1 MNWDDVSDPVAPAA
15 EGFDW
20 DSVSDPVGVSQDW
33 DSVSDPVSGAP
44 ASTDRTWGEA
54 AKDLVMSFGK
64 GSAGVLGIGGTLYG
78 LSFGDMSNPM
88 RRESER
94 LREFYQERKSPGLRA
109 REERQRAEIEQ
120 ADGFL
125 DELGTTLRTTVS
137 DPALLSNFMVEQI
150 PNLAASGLG
159 GLLTRAGA
167 VALGAG
173 ARGAGMA
180 GTGGAIATG
189 AAMQGADAGGDAY
202 DRLLSEEAAQW
213 AANEAYKD
221 LRARGMSD
229 QEARETVALELSRWA
244 AAKSALVSGAVNT
257 AIPGARSIERVL
269 GRGTP
274 AQGGVG
280 GAVRGF
286 FGEGAAEAVDE
297 GFGAYAA
304 NRAVQ
309 EVNPEQD
316 ALEGV
321 GEATAHGLLFAPFG
335 AATGAMGGSTEPG
348 PRGTPPPRRDEG
360 EDADFDDWDAVS
372 DPVGELPPPRF
383 EVTPEGVAGRPEDI
397 DAARAREAEERA
409 STGLTPDVVR
419 AAEQRQARPERWQEE
434 MAAEE
439 ARARRAG
446 EILAPEGAPRA
457 LPSPPMGETLRG
469 TPDGQIS
476 RMTAA
481 EEAEAAAARR
491 ENLILR
497 KDGSPYQT
505 RKAAQ
510 VAMKSRKLD
519 GYEVI
524 EFEGGWALQPA
535 PPAAPRLLPAPSMMG
550 TPQGETGTLAQFEA
564 RDREAREARAASGL
578 TPDVERAGQRHP
590 GAARVSSDG
599 QPSAAPEVVP
609 PAPAQAP
616 EAAQPPSDA
625 RIEATQA
632 SIRELEQLAEQA
644 SPAMRQRLLR
654 DAELLRAEM
663 KGEKPKLSAW
673 ERTRQSRQVNP
684 AQDDLITAIR
694 KLGGIDTEIETDW
707 QGRLSHLGERR
718 VGMPGI
724 ERPGKGRSLDDL
736 AEVLMEMGY
745 LRTRDA
751 HELEER
757 LSEAE
762 TGTKHFSLAIE
773 DEARERH
780 AAEAWEAMGD
790 AAAPDVSTRDEILSA
805 AYADYSGEAAQP
817 GPPGEGQAPFSP
829 ALMELADDAEG
840 VDPGAV
846 ERILEESATQG
857 LSEQDTARRLL
868 AIIRGAHG
876 EERGADTAGPD
887 ARATRPRGEPEAG
900 SGASQAD
907 PRGDRPGRGA
917 VQGEQIGLT
926 EPRDERAQAL
936 HDRRREVD
944 SRLRGQ
950 EDVPAGQG
958 GDLFSPVQADITD
971 VRPPGERP
979 PRSPAPTQTPAD
991 AGVSAS
997 AVDAAA
1003 AETDATPTEGQKQA
1017 GNYRKGHV
1025 SLHGL
1030 DISIENPRGS
1040 ERSGTDRDGRRW
1052 TSTMAHHYGYIRKT
1066 EGSDGEQVDVFLGP
1080 QAEDASLP
1088 VFIVDQV
1095 NPRSR
1100 RFDEHKVLIG
1110 FPDEAAARAGYLAN
1124 YQDGWQGLGGITEV
1138 SLDDFKQWLRE
1149 GDTTKRFRPA
1159 SSPPGRA
1166 ARDPSPAPG
1175 ATSQRGQEV
1184 IADFG
1189 ERIEGARKDYYAAY
1203 AEKMAEA
1210 QGADIAAE
1218 PLSKSWP
1225 EPDYQR
1231 LLDDG
1236 VDPWTVG
1243 FVRAARDEVPSK
1255 PRRRWKLAGWVSQV
1269 ELLRDASNRLLSGD
1283 VPKSRVLSLLD
1294 QDKYRLIRESVGG
1307 RAELYQA
1314 VGHKASLKGIRVT
1327 LGRYGVYNGEHFNPP
1342 KEVWTVEQ
1350 KAKATAMSNFPRVIA
1365 EGDTRAQAI
1374 ANFKKRI
1381 ESIELNPPAAK
1392 QIKFRVWSKRGE
1404 GGFHVGVK
1412 IGARYVTVEKFDD
1425 VASARKAIQTD
1436 YDALAAKL
1444 ERMKEVPSERRETNE
1459 PRVGVDHRGGAD
1471 VTPAQFQETFGFRGG
1486 QFGATLLRSQA
1497 EAQQKL
1503 NETYDALMD
1512 MAGILG
1518 LPPRALSLNGELAIA
1533 FGARGRGGKDAA
1545 AAHYEPGD
1553 TVTPGRVV
1561 INLTRRRGAGSLAHE
1576 WWHALDNYFTRLRGQ
1591 RGEGQYLTESAEPRG
1606 DGVRPEMVEAF
1617 QRVVQAINR
1626 TRMRE
1631 RSRKLDQMRAKA
1643 YWSTGREM
1651 SARAFE
1657 SFVIEKLRDQG
1668 ASNDYLANIVS
1679 KEYWDAATAL
1689 GLEKEGTYPYPE
1701 AAEVPAIREAFD
1713 HFFDTVE
1720 TRETDSGVAMFARR
1734 LRRGEPDKQDYI
1746 VPETPEYAD
1755 NDTGDLAYSPR
1766 SAEQRGVEQLP
1777 IRLTVGEARGS
1788 HRGFGMMH
1796 MAQEGDSD
1804 ARRMAPGHTPDQA
1817 ENYARHVAMLAR
1829 SFDEIYTEGNRV
1841 IFRSQRANEAIVT
1854 QRIRDRETGESF
1866 YSVLTV
1872 VPSTRP
1878 VWGDPVWRAGR
1889 AQLPADRT
1897 LKPGAPGLSPDQES
1911 QRSGHQTLGEV
1922 QTERFNIA
1930 RERERTQ
1937 ARRAGGATR
1946 VTYKKRRRIVR
1957 TKDDDFRASL
1967 SQGSAGSEGVSAER
1981 KTQAEAIVSAVT
1993 GSWKNAPRVHVL
2005 SDMTEAPSAVRAADE
2020 QERSEGASGE
2030 PEGFFYRGEVYL
2042 VLDGLDQRPGE
2053 SFAEA
2058 VFRVLAH
2065 ESLGHAGLRGLF
2077 GKDLD
2082 PILRQVAFARRKEVA
2097 AKAEQYGYAVTMVDA
2112 RAAVERE
2119 SDGTLSARQLEARA
2133 RERLDADRRRAAE
2146 EVLADMAQSTPDVG
2160 FVRRAVEAIRQALR
2174 KLYMAMPADVKK
2186 ALGQGRFIKW
2196 VNGLSDAEIIQN
2208 FIVPARRFIQ
2218 EGPQAEA
2225 AGAEAPAF
2233 ARAPVTD
2240 SDAFRRW
2247 FGDSKVVDAD
2257 GNPLVVY
2264 HGTNK
2269 DFSEFKAGPVWFHTD
2284 PQQAFASGEGANVM
2298 PAYVKIERPIRRS
2311 GYFGMEDFSD
2321 PARFK
2326 FFDKAAGQ
2334 WVTPDGVIGDNGV
2347 VVAFSPKQVKSA
2359 TGNRGTFEPENP
2371 DIRFSRSTSGL
2382 TPAEIRA
2389 RERREAR
2396 RAQQQPS
2403 AEQSGGQGGRTPPAG
2418 RDPSGREP
2426 PSFGETGFDVP
2437 AGSRLWQELVFKAQ
2451 DRFSYLSKVQ
2461 KAAARAR
2468 GVKELPEGEDAYLA
2482 ELRYHGRAGAAIED
2496 FQREHVDPLLKVI
2509 SDRGLAIED
2518 VDRYLHARHAP
2529 EANAHLASIN
2539 PDRADNQALS
2549 GMSDEAAA
2557 DAMREFRE
2565 AGTLGA
2571 LEDIGRRVDAITQ
2584 LSRKTLVESGLETQ
2598 ETIDAWEGAYQHY
2611 VPLKRDGFAD
2621 TPPRRGKGFDIRG
2634 RFKRRAGSERGVVH
2648 ILANVVAQHESAII
2662 RAQKADVGRALL
2674 EFARNN
2680 PNPDLYVVDKVE
2692 YQPHFDAEGLVTY
2705 RPAPGMQLADN
2716 VLVVRENG
2724 VDHSITFNE
2733 QNFDAMRIARAMK
2746 NLGADDAGTLL
2757 RTLHGFTRFLAMM
2770 NTSMNPEFVI
2780 SNFFRDIQTAGY
2792 NLSDTEA
2799 RAMTREIMRD
2809 VGKAWRGIRAF
2820 QNEKGHPW
2828 AKYFDEF
2835 RKAGAQTGWLDHY
2848 RDVSTR
2854 ERALRKK
2861 VENMKKGTLPAIKRG
2876 LTGLVEFIDAENT
2889 AVENAIRLS
2898 AFVHA
2903 RKMGMSEA
2911 KAARL
2916 AKDLTVNFN
2925 KRGDAG
2931 MMMNALYMFYNA
2943 SVQGSVR
2950 MIRALRHPAVR
2961 RLVYGTVVATAMLDI
2976 LNRTLG
2982 GDDDEGKP
2990 LYDKI
2995 PDHVKNRN
3003 IIFMLPGARGDHVKI
3018 PAPWGYNVFHVIGQE
3033 IGSGFTKRGW
3043 EPGASAARITAAIA
3057 EAFNPVD
3064 SATILQMLSPTI
3076 TDPLVQWSENKSWH
3090 GGPLRPSDNPFGPDT
3105 PDSQKYFSNVREPSR
3120 WITEKL
3126 NRWTGGD
3133 EVRPGALDFSPAA
3146 LDLAIDTLTGG
3157 AGRFVADTFG
3167 TPIKALKGDEVEAR
3181 EIPML
3186 RKLYATLGTS
3196 DVQREFY
3203 QHMDEMRSLEGWYRE
3218 HKKRGDHAKAEEL
3231 RRERADE
3238 WRLLGRY
3245 KAVDVGMRK
3254 LRQKAKQCERRGDD
3268 ACVEQTKEKQRE
3280 LMKRFNAAYYQGVI
3294 AKD

>member
-1 MNWDDVSDPVAPAA
+1 MAVPPV
-15 EGFDW
+15 
-20 DSVSDPVGVSQDW
+20 
-33 DSVSDPVSGAP
+33 
-44 ASTDRTWGEA
+44 
-54 AKDLVMSFGK
+54 
-64 GSAGVLGIGGTLYG
+64 
-78 LSFGDMSNPM
+78 LSSNA
-88 RRESER
+88 
-94 LREFYQERKSPGLRA
+94 GLR
-109 REERQRAEIEQ
+109 
-120 ADGFL
+120 
-125 DELGTTLRTTVS
+125 V
-137 DPALLSNFMVEQI
+137 
-150 PNLAASGLG
+150 
-159 GLLTRAGA
+159 
-167 VALGAG
+167 
-173 ARGAGMA
+173 
-180 GTGGAIATG
+180 
-189 AAMQGADAGGDAY
+189 
-202 DRLLSEEAAQW
+202 
-213 AANEAYKD
+213 
-221 LRARGMSD
+221 
-229 QEARETVALELSRWA
+229 
-244 AAKSALVSGAVNT
+244 
-257 AIPGARSIERVL
+257 
-269 GRGTP
+269 
-274 AQGGVG
+274 
-280 GAVRGF
+280 
-286 FGEGAAEAVDE
+286 
-297 GFGAYAA
+297 
-304 NRAVQ
+304 
-309 EVNPEQD
+309 
-316 ALEGV
+316 
-321 GEATAHGLLFAPFG
+321 
-335 AATGAMGGSTEPG
+335 
-348 PRGTPPPRRDEG
+348 
-360 EDADFDDWDAVS
+360 
-372 DPVGELPPPRF
+372 
-383 EVTPEGVAGRPEDI
+383 GRP
-397 DAARAREAEERA
+397 
-409 STGLTPDVVR
+409 
-419 AAEQRQARPERWQEE
+419 RP
-434 MAAEE
+434 
-439 ARARRAG
+439 
-446 EILAPEGAPRA
+446 
-457 LPSPPMGETLRG
+457 
-469 TPDGQIS
+469 
-476 RMTAA
+476 
-481 EEAEAAAARR
+481 
-491 ENLILR
+491 
-497 KDGSPYQT
+497 
-505 RKAAQ
+505 
-510 VAMKSRKLD
+510 
-519 GYEVI
+519 
-524 EFEGGWALQPA
+524 
-535 PPAAPRLLPAPSMMG
+535 
-550 TPQGETGTLAQFEA
+550 
-564 RDREAREARAASGL
+564 SG
-578 TPDVERAGQRHP
+578 
-590 GAARVSSDG
+590 
-599 QPSAAPEVVP
+599 
-609 PAPAQAP
+609 
-616 EAAQPPSDA
+616 
-625 RIEATQA
+625 
-632 SIRELEQLAEQA
+632 
-644 SPAMRQRLLR
+644 
-654 DAELLRAEM
+654 
-663 KGEKPKLSAW
+663 
-673 ERTRQSRQVNP
+673 P
-684 AQDDLITAIR
+684 AQDDLLTAIR
-694 KLGGIDTEIETDW
+694 KLGGLDTEVDTDW
-707 QGRLSHLGERR
+707 QGRLSHLGDRR

-773 DEARERH
+773 DEARARH

-805 AYADYSGEAAQP
+805 AYADYSGEAAKP

-936 HDRRREVD
+936 HDRQREVD

-958 GDLFSPVQADITD
+958 GDLVSPVQADITD

-979 PRSPAPTQTPAD
+979 PRSPAPPQTPAD
-991 AGVSAS
+991 AGAFDS

-1052 TSTMAHHYGYIRKT
+1052 TSQMAHHYGYIRKT

-1080 QAEDASLP
+1080 QAEDSSMP

-1166 ARDPSPAPG
+1166 TRAPSPAEPPADAGVSTSGGPAG
-1175 ATSQRGQEV
+1175 AQRSQAA

-1189 ERIEGARKDYYAAY
+1189 ERIEGARKDYYTAY
-1203 AEKMAEA
+1203 AEKMAQA

-1236 VDPWTVG
+1236 ADPWAVG
-1243 FVRAARDEVPSK
+1243 FVRAARDEVPNK
-1255 PRRRWKLAGWVSQV
+1255 PRQSWKLASWVAQV
-1269 ELLRDASNRLLSGD
+1269 ELLRDTSNRLLSGD
-1283 VPKSRVLSLLD
+1283 IPKGRVLSLLE
-1294 QDKYRLIRESVGG
+1294 QSKYRRLRESVGG
-1307 RAELYQA
+1307 RAELYQE

-1392 QIKFRVWSKRGE
+1392 QIKFRVWSQRGE

-1486 QFGATLLRSQA
+1486 QFGSTLLRSQA

-1591 RGEGQYLTESAEPRG
+1591 RGEDQYLTESAEPRG
-1606 DGVRPEMVEAF
+1606 EGVRPEMIDAF

-1626 TRMRE
+1626 TRIRE

-1701 AAEVPAIREAFD
+1701 AAEVPAVREAFD

-1804 ARRMAPGHTPDQA
+1804 ARRMAPGYTPDQA

-1967 SQGSAGSEGVSAER
+1967 SQGSASSEGVSAER
-1981 KTQAEAIVSAVT
+1981 KSQAEAIVAAAR
-1993 GSWKNAPRVHVL
+1993 GRWKNAPRVHVL
-2005 SDMTEAPSAVRAADE
+2005 SDMTEAPEEVRAADE

-2042 VLDGLDQRPGE
+2042 VLDGLEQRPGE

-2146 EVLADMAQSTPDVG
+2146 EVLADMAQATPDVG

-2208 FIVPARRFIQ
+2208 FIIPARRFIQ
-2218 EGPQAEA
+2218 EGPQSES

-2233 ARAPVTD
+2233 ARAPATD
-2240 SDAFRRW
+2240 SDAFRRIDRGEVGRRRPADQPRDERGRFTVSEEPAW
-2247 FGDSKVVDAD
+2247 DQEFRDTERAYGGREAHERAREAGRTNLNYRQWVQVRTPAFKRFFGDWEALRGRTELLGMDAIDVPGLGARLSGEALRERANEAYRRAARAGSVNMRDGRSVNLTTVGLKKTRSHSADRRVLDLLPSIREVLEGAVPLASKSHVLSDPGDSIRAWHYYGAKVRLGGRELYARLVVRESINGEIYYDNDLSGIEEVGGRGGDATPAKPEAAPVSADTYSLRDLVGSVNPDTVSKVTDPET
-2257 GNPLVVY
+2257 GEPLVVH
-2264 HGTNK
+2264 HGTSA
-2269 DFSEFKAGPVWFHTD
+2269 DIGSFRTPAFFAPDPDAAGSYAAGSSP
-2284 PQQAFASGEGANVM
+2284 NVM
-2298 PAYVKIERPIRRS
+2298 PVYLKIENPLRVEGMRDLERALGDRVDLAQFDYDWEALEDRGVMS
-2311 GYFGMEDFSD
+2311 ALQDAGYDGVDFRGD
-2321 PARFK
+2321 
-2326 FFDKAAGQ
+2326 Q
-2334 WVTPDGVIGDNGV
+2334 TPDSNTPHDSWV
-2347 VVAFSPKQVKSA
+2347 VFDPTQIKSA
-2359 TGNRGTFEPENP
+2359 TGNRGTFDPGGP
-2371 DIRFSRSTSGL
+2371 DIRFQRRGPASTSGL
-2382 TPAEIRA
+2382 SPAEIAA
-2389 RERREAR
+2389 RERRAR
-2396 RAQQQPS
+2396 RRQGQSAPGGRPS
-2403 AEQSGGQGGRTPPAG
+2403 AGSQATGPQAASGQTFGTGGFAV
-2418 RDPSGREP
+2418 DE
-2426 PSFGETGFDVP
+2426 
-2437 AGSRLWQELVFKAQ
+2437 GSRLWQDIVFKAQ
-2451 DRFSYLSKVQ
+2451 DRFSYLAKAQ

-2468 GVKELPEGEDAYLA
+2468 GLDELPEGEDAYLA
-2482 ELRYHGRAGAAIED
+2482 ELRYHGQAGTAIED
-2496 FQREHVDPLLKVI
+2496 FQRDHVDPILKMM
-2509 SDRGLAIED
+2509 SDSGITVEEA
-2518 VDRYLHARHAP
+2518 DRFLRSRHAA
-2529 EANAHLASIN
+2529 EANAHLARIN
-2539 PDRADNQALS
+2539 PDRWQTWS
-2549 GMSDEAAA
+2549 RSTK
-2557 DAMREFRE
+2557 RPPFR
-2565 AGTLGA
+2565 
-2571 LEDIGRRVDAITQ
+2571 
-2584 LSRKTLVESGLETQ
+2584 
-2598 ETIDAWEGAYQHY
+2598 
-2611 VPLKRDGFAD
+2611 
-2621 TPPRRGKGFDIRG
+2621 PRR
-2634 RFKRRAGSERGVVH
+2634 RR
-2648 ILANVVAQHESAII
+2648 
-2662 RAQKADVGRALL
+2662 
-2674 EFARNN
+2674 
-2680 PNPDLYVVDKVE
+2680 
-2692 YQPHFDAEGLVTY
+2692 
-2705 RPAPGMQLADN
+2705 
-2716 VLVVRENG
+2716 
-2724 VDHSITFNE
+2724 
-2733 QNFDAMRIARAMK
+2733 
-2746 NLGADDAGTLL
+2746 
-2757 RTLHGFTRFLAMM
+2757 
-2770 NTSMNPEFVI
+2770 
-2780 SNFFRDIQTAGY
+2780 
-2792 NLSDTEA
+2792 
-2799 RAMTREIMRD
+2799 
-2809 VGKAWRGIRAF
+2809 
-2820 QNEKGHPW
+2820 
-2828 AKYFDEF
+2828 
-2835 RKAGAQTGWLDHY
+2835 
-2848 RDVSTR
+2848 
-2854 ERALRKK
+2854 
-2861 VENMKKGTLPAIKRG
+2861 
-2876 LTGLVEFIDAENT
+2876 
-2889 AVENAIRLS
+2889 
-2898 AFVHA
+2898 
-2903 RKMGMSEA
+2903 
-2911 KAARL
+2911 
-2916 AKDLTVNFN
+2916 
-2925 KRGDAG
+2925 
-2931 MMMNALYMFYNA
+2931 
-2943 SVQGSVR
+2943 
-2950 MIRALRHPAVR
+2950 
-2961 RLVYGTVVATAMLDI
+2961 
-2976 LNRTLG
+2976 
-2982 GDDDEGKP
+2982 
-2990 LYDKI
+2990 
-2995 PDHVKNRN
+2995 
-3003 IIFMLPGARGDHVKI
+3003 
-3018 PAPWGYNVFHVIGQE
+3018 
-3033 IGSGFTKRGW
+3033 
-3043 EPGASAARITAAIA
+3043 SAARCWSSSARIRWRAA
-3057 EAFNPVD
+3057 
-3064 SATILQMLSPTI
+3064 
-3076 TDPLVQWSENKSWH
+3076 
-3090 GGPLRPSDNPFGPDT
+3090 G
-3105 PDSQKYFSNVREPSR
+3105 
-3120 WITEKL
+3120 
-3126 NRWTGGD
+3126 
-3133 EVRPGALDFSPAA
+3133 
-3146 LDLAIDTLTGG
+3146 
-3157 AGRFVADTFG
+3157 
-3167 TPIKALKGDEVEAR
+3167 
-3181 EIPML
+3181 
-3186 RKLYATLGTS
+3186 
-3196 DVQREFY
+3196 
-3203 QHMDEMRSLEGWYRE
+3203 
-3218 HKKRGDHAKAEEL
+3218 HA
-3231 RRERADE
+3231 
-3238 WRLLGRY
+3238 
-3245 KAVDVGMRK
+3245 V
-3254 LRQKAKQCERRGDD
+3254 
-3268 ACVEQTKEKQRE
+3268 
-3280 LMKRFNAAYYQGVI
+3280 
-3294 AKD
+3294 